1 MERHRGRLIT
11 VLGLVFWALSLV
23 AVSELAA
30 QMTKVRFATDWLFT
44 GNETPYFVAKD
55 KGFYAQEGL
64 DVAISRGYGAADG
77 IRRMA
82 AEEQDVTVV
91 DPAAVVLAR
100 AQGTKVKVT
109 AVVLEKAPMSLFS
122 LKKTGI
128 KRLKDLEGKSIA
140 LTPGGIESVLVPILF
155 QLNNVDEAKINVIK
169 VDPAQKI
176 PLLIAGKVDAIAQYV
191 LLKPRIDA
199 LAGPAGG
206 ADMISAAEYGLDLY
220 SSSWAATDGY
230 LARNPETLKKFI
242 RATFRAFEYTRANPK
257 EGVDILIKLNPAVGP
272 ADARATWE
280 VATGLIFTEAA
291 KKHGL
296 GYMTEEKMK
305 KTRDIIVRGYN
316 IKEPVRLEDIY
327 TNEFLK

>member
-1 MERHRGRLIT
+1 MERHSGRLVT
-11 VLGLVFWALSLV
+11 FLGLVFWALSLL
-23 AVSELAA
+23 AVPELGA
-30 QMTKVRFATDWLFT
+30 QMAKVRFATDWLFT

-55 KGFYAQEGL
+55 KGFYSQEGL

-91 DPAAVVLAR
+91 DPAAVVLGR
-100 AQGTKVKVT
+100 AQGTKVKVV
-109 AVVLEKAPMSLFS
+109 AVVLEKAPASMFS

-128 KRLKDLEGKSIA
+128 KKLKDLEGKSLA
-140 LTPGGIESVLVPILF
+140 LTPGGIESVLFPILF
-155 QLNNVDEAKINVIK
+155 QLNNVDITKVNVVK

-176 PLLIAGKVDAIAQYV
+176 PLLIAGKIDAIAQYV

-199 LAGPAGG
+199 LAGPVGG
-206 ADMISAAEYGLDLY
+206 ADIIMLADHGLDLY

-230 LARNPETLKKFI
+230 LAKNPEALKKFI

-257 EGVDILIKLNPAVGP
+257 EGVDILVKLNPAVGP

-280 VATGLIFTEAA
+280 VATAHIFTEAA
-291 KKHGL
+291 KKQGL

-305 KTRDIIVRGYN
+305 KTRDIVVRGYN
-316 IKEPVRLEDIY
+316 IKEAVRLEDIY
-327 TNEFLK
+327 TNDLLK